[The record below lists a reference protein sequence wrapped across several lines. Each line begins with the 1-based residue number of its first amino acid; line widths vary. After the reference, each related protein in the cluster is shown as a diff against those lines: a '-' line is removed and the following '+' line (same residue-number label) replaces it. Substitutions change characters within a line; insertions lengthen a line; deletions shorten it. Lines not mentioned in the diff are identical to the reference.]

1 MANIFISYN
10 RQDED
15 KTKALV
21 DDIEGLGHTVW
32 FDHELSGGEEWW
44 QKILHS
50 IRDCDIF
57 IFALSNNSLNSTAC
71 SLEYKYAN
79 ALGKTIIPVLVGE
92 EVSPNLL
99 PPALSKIQFIDYRER
114 DRDAV
119 LHLAKAFTTA
129 PSSSAL
135 PDPLPQAP
143 EMPLSY
149 LGGFVNQINTT
160 SKLNYD
166 EQIVLVAKLKQS
178 LKDPESTHDAQKLL
192 KSLRK
197 RRDILA
203 NIAEEIDE
211 LLKNASNKHTLRPD
225 NAKVNKNN
233 GQGSKNKPFWKS
245 QFAIYA
251 IIVAVMIGL
260 SNLNIDEEEKLDNQP
275 VTVFQQP
282 NITKDTK
289 TVIDTTIPKITNT
302 NDDIKD
308 ADAWFNKGFGLFSL
322 KRYKEAVAA
331 YDKVIAIDP
340 NDVAAINN
348 KGLALQNLKRYDE
361 AIAAY

>member
-21 DDIEGLGHTVW
+21 IDIEELGHTVW

-50 IRDCDIF
+50 IRECDIF
-57 IFALSNNSLNSTAC
+57 IFVLSKDSLESTAC
-71 SLEYKYAN
+71 SLEYGYSN

-92 EVSPNLL
+92 GVSPNLL

-119 LHLAKAFTTA
+119 LHLAKAFTTS
-129 PSSSAL
+129 PSSLDL
-135 PDPLPQAP
+135 PDPLPSPP
-143 EMPLSY
+143 EVPLSY

-160 SKLNYD
+160 SKLSYD
-166 EQIVLVAKLKQS
+166 EQIVLVAKLKRS
-178 LKDPESTHDAQKLL
+178 LQDPESTNDAQKLL

-211 LLKNASNKHTLRPD
+211 LLKNA
-225 NAKVNKNN
+225 A
-233 GQGSKNKPFWKS
+233 Q
-245 QFAIYA
+245 
-251 IIVAVMIGL
+251 
-260 SNLNIDEEEKLDNQP
+260 
-275 VTVFQQP
+275 
-282 NITKDTK
+282 
-289 TVIDTTIPKITNT
+289 TTI
-302 NDDIKD
+302 
-308 ADAWFNKGFGLFSL
+308 
-322 KRYKEAVAA
+322 
-331 YDKVIAIDP
+331 VIP
-340 NDVAAINN
+340 N
-348 KGLALQNLKRYDE
+348 
-361 AIAAY
+361 